1 MPTDFETGLAQ
12 QRADMVEAQ
21 LRRRGIQDESV
32 LHAMETVPRH
42 EFVPWQL
49 QREAYQDSP
58 VPIGEGQTIS
68 QPYIVGH
75 MLQALRLGPQDRVL
89 EVGTGTGYEAA
100 VMSRIVRE
108 VYTIERFTSLA
119 QAAREIFD
127 RLGYTNIHVV
137 IGDGSRGYP
146 EAAPY
151 DAIIVAAAAPR
162 VPDALLNQLSDGGRM
177 VVPVGPSDLQQLLLV
192 SKHDGNIR
200 TKALD
205 PCRFVPLIG
214 EHGYAGEGGASS

>member
-1 MPTDFETGLAQ
+1 MPTDFQSELTQ
-12 QRADMVEAQ
+12 QRAEMVDAQ
-21 LRRRGIQDESV
+21 LRRRGIHDERV
-32 LHAMETVPRH
+32 LRAMEIVPRH

-68 QPYIVGH
+68 QPYIVAH
-75 MLQALRLGPQDRVL
+75 MLEALRLSPQDRVL

-108 VYTIERFTSLA
+108 VYTIERFPSLA
-119 QAAREIFD
+119 EAAKKIFD

-137 IGDGSRGYP
+137 IGDGSRGYAD
-146 EAAPY
+146 AAPY

-162 VPDALLNQLSDGGRM
+162 VPDALVEQLKDGGRAI
-177 VVPVGPSDLQQLLLV
+177 VPVGEADLQQLRLI
-192 SKHDGNIR
+192 SKNDG
-200 TKALD
+200 ALQRQTLD
-205 PCRFVPLIG
+205 ACRFVPLVG
-214 EHGYAGEGGASS
+214 EEGYAER

>member
-1 MPTDFETGLAQ
+1 MPADFETELAQ
-12 QRADMVEAQ
+12 QRAEMVDAQ
-21 LRRRGIQDESV
+21 LRRRGIYDERV

-49 QREAYQDSP
+49 QREAYRDSP

-75 MLQALRLGPQDRVL
+75 MLQALQLGSQDKVL

-100 VMSRIVRE
+100 VMSRIVQE
-108 VYTIERFTSLA
+108 VYTIERFASLA
-119 QAAREIFD
+119 EAAKKSFD
-127 RLGYTNIHVV
+127 RLGYTNIHVLV
-137 IGDGSRGYP
+137 GDGSRGYP

-162 VPDALLNQLSDGGRM
+162 VPEALLEQLGDGGRM
-177 VVPVGPSDLQQLLLV
+177 IIPVGPSDLQQLFLV
-192 SKHDGNIR
+192 SKHDGNIKKR
-200 TKALD
+200 SLD
-205 PCRFVPLIG
+205 ACRFVPLVG
-214 EHGYAGEGGASS
+214 EHGYAEER

>member
-1 MPTDFETGLAQ
+1 MPADFETELAQ
-12 QRADMVEAQ
+12 QRAEMVEAQ
-21 LRRRGIQDESV
+21 LRRRGIHDERV

-49 QREAYQDSP
+49 QREAYHDSP

-75 MLQALRLGPQDRVL
+75 MLQALRLGPLDRVL

-100 VMSRIVRE
+100 VMSRIVQE
-108 VYTIERFTSLA
+108 VYTIERFASLA
-119 QAAREIFD
+119 EAARKTFD
-127 RLGYTNIHVV
+127 RLGFTNIHVV

-151 DAIIVAAAAPR
+151 AAIIVAAAAPR
-162 VPDALLNQLSDGGRM
+162 VPHALLEQLSDGGRM
-177 VVPVGPSDLQQLLLV
+177 IVPVGPSDLQQLFLV
-192 SKHDGNIR
+192 SKHDGNVQ

-205 PCRFVPLIG
+205 TCRFVPLIG
-214 EHGYAGEGGASS
+214 EHGYAEER

>member
-1 MPTDFETGLAQ
+1 
-12 QRADMVEAQ
+12 MVDAQ
-21 LRRRGIQDESV
+21 LRRRGIHDERV
-32 LHAMETVPRH
+32 LRAMEIVPRH

-68 QPYIVGH
+68 QPYIVAH
-75 MLQALRLGPQDRVL
+75 MLEALRLSPEDRVL

-108 VYTIERFTSLA
+108 VYTIERFPSLA
-119 QAAREIFD
+119 EAAKKIFD

-137 IGDGSRGYP
+137 IGDGSRGYAD
-146 EAAPY
+146 AAPY

-162 VPDALLNQLSDGGRM
+162 VPDALVEQLKDGGRAI
-177 VVPVGPSDLQQLLLV
+177 VPVGEADLQQLRLI
-192 SKHDGNIR
+192 SKNDGAVQR
-200 TKALD
+200 QTLD
-205 PCRFVPLIG
+205 ACRFVPLVG
-214 EHGYAGEGGASS
+214 EEGYAER

>member
-1 MPTDFETGLAQ
+1 MPTDFQAELTQ
-12 QRADMVEAQ
+12 QRTDMVDAQ
-21 LRRRGIQDESV
+21 LRSRGIHDERV
-32 LHAMETVPRH
+32 LHAMEIVPRH

-68 QPYIVGH
+68 QPYIVAH
-75 MLQALRLGPQDRVL
+75 MLEALRLSPESRVL

-108 VYTIERFTSLA
+108 VYTIERFASLA
-119 QAAREIFD
+119 EAAKKIFD

-137 IGDGSRGYP
+137 IGDGSRGYAD
-146 EAAPY
+146 AAPY

-162 VPDALLNQLSDGGRM
+162 VPDALVQQLKNGGRAI
-177 VVPVGPSDLQQLLLV
+177 VPVGEADLQQLSLV
-192 SKHDGNIR
+192 SKNDGSIQR
-200 TKALD
+200 KTLD
-205 PCRFVPLIG
+205 ACRFVPLVG
-214 EHGYAGEGGASS
+214 EQGYAER

>member
-1 MPTDFETGLAQ
+1 MPTDFQSELTQ
-12 QRADMVEAQ
+12 QRAEMVDAQ
-21 LRRRGIQDESV
+21 LRRRGIHDERV
-32 LHAMETVPRH
+32 LRAMEIVPRH

-68 QPYIVGH
+68 QPYIVAH
-75 MLQALRLGPQDRVL
+75 MLEALRLSPEDRVL

-108 VYTIERFTSLA
+108 VYTIERFPSLA
-119 QAAREIFD
+119 EAAKKTFD

-137 IGDGSRGYP
+137 IGDGSRGYAD
-146 EAAPY
+146 AAPY

-162 VPDALLNQLSDGGRM
+162 VPDALVEQLKDGGRAI
-177 VVPVGPSDLQQLLLV
+177 VPVGEADLQQLRLI
-192 SKHDGNIR
+192 SKNDGAIQR
-200 TKALD
+200 QTLD
-205 PCRFVPLIG
+205 ACRFVPLVG
-214 EHGYAGEGGASS
+214 EEGYAER

>member
-1 MPTDFETGLAQ
+1 
-12 QRADMVEAQ
+12 
-21 LRRRGIQDESV
+21 
-32 LHAMETVPRH
+32 
-42 EFVPWQL
+42 
-49 QREAYQDSP
+49 
-58 VPIGEGQTIS
+58 
-68 QPYIVGH
+68 
-75 MLQALRLGPQDRVL
+75 LGPQDRVL

-108 VYTIERFTSLA
+108 VYTIERFANLA
-119 QAAREIFD
+119 QAARKTFD

-146 EAAPY
+146 EEAPY

-162 VPDALLNQLSDGGRM
+162 VPDALLNQLSDRGRM

>member
-1 MPTDFETGLAQ
+1 MPTDFQAELTQ
-12 QRADMVEAQ
+12 QRTDMVDAQ
-21 LRRRGIQDESV
+21 LRRRGIHDERV
-32 LHAMETVPRH
+32 LHAMEIVPRH

-68 QPYIVGH
+68 QPYIVAH
-75 MLQALRLGPQDRVL
+75 MLEALRLSREDRVL

-108 VYTIERFTSLA
+108 VYTIERFASLA
-119 QAAREIFD
+119 EAAKKIFD

-137 IGDGSRGYP
+137 IGDGSRGYA
-146 EAAPY
+146 EASPY

-162 VPDALLNQLSDGGRM
+162 VPDALVQQLKNGGRAI
-177 VVPVGPSDLQQLLLV
+177 VPVGEADLQQLSLV
-192 SKHDGNIR
+192 SKNDGSIQR
-200 TKALD
+200 KTLD
-205 PCRFVPLIG
+205 ACRFVPLVG
-214 EHGYAGEGGASS
+214 EQGYAER

>member
-1 MPTDFETGLAQ
+1 MPTDFQSELTQ
-12 QRADMVEAQ
+12 QRNEMVDAQ
-21 LRRRGIQDESV
+21 LRRRGIHDERV
-32 LHAMETVPRH
+32 LRAMEIVPRH

-68 QPYIVGH
+68 QPYIVAH
-75 MLQALRLGPQDRVL
+75 MLEALRLSPEDRVL

-108 VYTIERFTSLA
+108 VYTIERFPSLA
-119 QAAREIFD
+119 EAAKKIFD

-137 IGDGSRGYP
+137 IGDGSRGYAD
-146 EAAPY
+146 AAPY

-162 VPDALLNQLSDGGRM
+162 VPDALVEQLKDGGRAI
-177 VVPVGPSDLQQLLLV
+177 VPVGEADLQQLRLI
-192 SKHDGNIR
+192 SKNDGAIQR
-200 TKALD
+200 KTLD
-205 PCRFVPLIG
+205 ACRFVPLVG
-214 EHGYAGEGGASS
+214 EEGYAER

>member
-1 MPTDFETGLAQ
+1 MPTDFQSELTQ
-12 QRADMVEAQ
+12 QRNEMVDAQ
-21 LRRRGIQDESV
+21 LRRRGIHDERV
-32 LHAMETVPRH
+32 LRAMEIVPRH

-68 QPYIVGH
+68 QPYIVAH
-75 MLQALRLGPQDRVL
+75 MLEALRLSPEDRVL

-108 VYTIERFTSLA
+108 VYTIERFPSLA
-119 QAAREIFD
+119 EAAKKIFD

-137 IGDGSRGYP
+137 IGDGSRGYAD
-146 EAAPY
+146 AAPY

-162 VPDALLNQLSDGGRM
+162 VPDALVEQLKDGGRAI
-177 VVPVGPSDLQQLLLV
+177 VPVGEADLQQLRLI
-192 SKHDGNIR
+192 SKNDGAVQR
-200 TKALD
+200 QTLD
-205 PCRFVPLIG
+205 ACRFVPLVG
-214 EHGYAGEGGASS
+214 EEGYAER

>member
-1 MPTDFETGLAQ
+1 MPTDFQAELTQ
-12 QRADMVEAQ
+12 QRTDMVDAQ
-21 LRRRGIQDESV
+21 LRRRGIHDERV
-32 LHAMETVPRH
+32 LHAMEIVPRH

-68 QPYIVGH
+68 QPYIVAH
-75 MLQALRLGPQDRVL
+75 MLEALRLSPEDRVL

-108 VYTIERFTSLA
+108 VYTIERFASLA
-119 QAAREIFD
+119 EAAKKIFD

-137 IGDGSRGYP
+137 IGDGSRGYAD
-146 EAAPY
+146 AAPY

-162 VPDALLNQLSDGGRM
+162 VPDALVQQLKNGGRAI
-177 VVPVGPSDLQQLLLV
+177 VPVGEADLQQLSLV
-192 SKHDGNIR
+192 SKNDGSIQR
-200 TKALD
+200 KTLD
-205 PCRFVPLIG
+205 ACRFVPLVG
-214 EHGYAGEGGASS
+214 EQGYAER